1 MLAIVQIECIA
12 LGLRQFTWRF
22 VGGVATGQAA
32 CHCTKLLDG
41 NEETAQL
48 INLLWNFVG
57 VYAVSKVVK
66 NFNLNG
72 KTVPKVSITER
83 QVQDPELMKSP
94 IKTVYDVVDVPN
106 HYILRL
112 VFRVYDYYWV
122 QFNYDNGLC
131 GFSIDLCNEFGA
143 SLESKIRSYMG
154 TKDWDSY
161 LKEIMAEIELRIPDE
176 YLKAKVWL

>member
-12 LGLRQFTWRF
+12 QGLRQFTWRF

-32 CHCTKLLDG
+32 CHGTKLLGG

-57 VYAVSKVVK
+57 GYAVSKAVK

-106 HYILRL
+106 NHMFGIKSKTYG
-112 VFRVYDYYWV
+112 YYV
-122 QFNYDNGLC
+122 GLIGFLINLNSYGISLYKKRC
-131 GFSIDLCNEFGA
+131 GYSDI
-143 SLESKIRSYMG
+143 
-154 TKDWDSY
+154 TDWDSY
-161 LKEIMAEIELRIPDE
+161 LKEIMTEIELRIPDE
-176 YLKAKVWL
+176 YLKAKRWL

>member
-12 LGLRQFTWRF
+12 QGLRQFTWGTI
-22 VGGVATGQAA
+22 GGLATGQAA
-32 CHCTKLLDG
+32 YHGTKLLGG

-48 INLLWNFVG
+48 IYLLWNFVG
-57 VYAVSKVVK
+57 GYAVSKAVK

-106 HYILRL
+106 NHMFGIKFKTYG
-112 VFRVYDYYWV
+112 YYV
-122 QFNYDNGLC
+122 GLI
-131 GFSIDLCNEFGA
+131 GFLINLNSHGIYLYKNVVDIVI
-143 SLESKIRSYMG
+143 SQIR
-154 TKDWDSY
+154 T
-161 LKEIMAEIELRIPDE
+161 AT
-176 YLKAKVWL
+176 